1 MNEVAGG
8 CTGLGM
14 SSIPISEQTVERS
27 QNPGKEDVKMKKI
40 LLMVGLVLVSFSLA
54 QAADF
59 PTKDFSGVIQWG
71 AGGATDNV
79 VRASNPWVEKHLGK
93 QIVLQNKPGAT
104 GAVAVQWVHSQ
115 PSDGYTILL
124 GAENPLLY
132 RVLDISQLEY
142 KDFYPVNIIARNAGV
157 IVCNIDQPWKSM
169 KDLFEDAKKNPGQIK
184 MGSTG
189 AGGLPHVAESMF
201 KALDG
206 VTFNDIP
213 FGGEGPSMVAMQ
225 GGHVQFT
232 TVGLA
237 AGREHIRAGRIRALA
252 VLGSEPVPGLENVPA
267 LTSLYP
273 AYKKYFPWGPFYG
286 AFVKRDV
293 SEEAKKKL
301 VDAYQKGT
309 KEAKFQDFLKDFG
322 VVYMGIYGDEAD
334 KFLNHWQS
342 VTTWLLQDAG
352 ATKVSPEKFGI
363 PKP

>member
-1 MNEVAGG
+1 
-8 CTGLGM
+8 
-14 SSIPISEQTVERS
+14 
-27 QNPGKEDVKMKKI
+27 MKKI